1 MERGET
7 DVLHFLFAK
16 NEALIGRGIVRLRD
30 ISSGRRG
37 SRCTTEQRK
46 TQPAAATVLSAAGL
60 STVAAAALVVR
71 FFLEACLTSRMVAS
85 SVLMNALPV
94 ASLRSAKEARKINL
108 RVIK

>member
-1 MERGET
+1 VGVVDPDALPNSERP
-7 DVLHFLFAK
+7 
-16 NEALIGRGIVRLRD
+16 
-30 ISSGRRG
+30 S
-37 SRCTTEQRK
+37 
-46 TQPAAATVLSAAGL
+46 PAAL